1 MIMADYKKYNTD
13 GRSSEDRA
21 LDKFAEMMIEKIN
34 TLQNDWKKPWFTE
47 GSLTWPK
54 NLSGREYNGMNA
66 LMLMMHC
73 EKQGYKLPVFCTFD
87 RVAGLNFNKDKQGK
101 RQQVKD
107 NNGEALPQ
115 VTILKGEKSF
125 PVFITTFTVVN
136 KETREKIKY
145 DDYRLMSEER
155 RKEYNVYPKLQ
166 VYNVFNVAQ
175 TNLQEARPE
184 LYKKLE
190 AAAGVNRPLNH
201 GDDFSFPAMDKMI
214 KENGWICPIKP
225 VYGDNAYYSIS
236 KNEIVIPEKRQF
248 KDGESF
254 YTNLGHEMAHSTG
267 SENHLGRLKP
277 ASFGSAEYAR
287 EELVAEL
294 SAALVAQRF
303 GMTKHLKEDS
313 ASYLKNWLDS
323 LKESPEFIKTTLTDV
338 KKASHMINQHI
349 DAMQLKI
356 DQEQSQEAEQKQEK
370 APTMYYASVAYL
382 QTTDATDRLDKFK
395 NDGNYDALLTEAKE
409 YDQGDAPDLSKIN
422 LSPTKYRGDDLL
434 VEDEHYAVV
443 YNPTVGGTYDVM
455 RKVSAEEIKD
465 NIIRYGLP
473 EDATDDVKEV
483 AKQMEKEEIVA
494 QEEEQHYH
502 RGR

>member
-1 MIMADYKKYNTD
+1 MDKRAAELRLCLQQEVRFKSSKHHREEQPAEVWPD
-13 GRSSEDRA
+13 G
-21 LDKFAEMMIEKIN
+21 
-34 TLQNDWKKPWFTE
+34 Q
-47 GSLTWPK
+47 
-54 NLSGREYNGMNA
+54 
-66 LMLMMHC
+66 
-73 EKQGYKLPVFCTFD
+73 
-87 RVAGLNFNKDKQGK
+87 AGLNFNKDKQGK

-136 KETREKIKY
+136 KETRERIKY

-175 TNLQEARPE
+175 TNLQGLVRNSTRNWRQLQEWTDLWIRVMTSLSLPWIRWSR
-184 LYKKLE
+184 KTD
-190 AAAGVNRPLNH
+190 G
-201 GDDFSFPAMDKMI
+201 
-214 KENGWICPIKP
+214 ICPIKP

-254 YTNLGHEMAHSTG
+254 HTNHGHEMAHSTG

-356 DQEQSQEAEQKQEK
+356 DQEQSQEAEQKQEI

-483 AKQMEKEEIVA
+483 AKQMEKEEVVA

>member
-1 MIMADYKKYNTD
+1 
-13 GRSSEDRA
+13 
-21 LDKFAEMMIEKIN
+21 
-34 TLQNDWKKPWFTE
+34 
-47 GSLTWPK
+47 
-54 NLSGREYNGMNA
+54 
-66 LMLMMHC
+66 
-73 EKQGYKLPVFCTFD
+73 
-87 RVAGLNFNKDKQGK
+87 
-101 RQQVKD
+101 
-107 NNGEALPQ
+107 
-115 VTILKGEKSF
+115 VTIRKGEKSF

-166 VYNVFNVAQ
+166 VYNV
-175 TNLQEARPE
+175 
-184 LYKKLE
+184 
-190 AAAGVNRPLNH
+190 
-201 GDDFSFPAMDKMI
+201 
-214 KENGWICPIKP
+214 NGWICPVKP
-225 VYGDNAYYSIS
+225 VYVDNAYYSIS

-254 YTNLGHEMAHSTG
+254 YTNLGHEIDHSTG

-356 DQEQSQEAEQKQEK
+356 DQEQSQEAEQKQEI

-409 YDQGDAPDLSKIN
+409 YDQGDAPDLFKIN

-483 AKQMEKEEIVA
+483 AKQMEKEEVVA

>member
-1 MIMADYKKYNTD
+1 
-13 GRSSEDRA
+13 
-21 LDKFAEMMIEKIN
+21 
-34 TLQNDWKKPWFTE
+34 
-47 GSLTWPK
+47 
-54 NLSGREYNGMNA
+54 
-66 LMLMMHC
+66 
-73 EKQGYKLPVFCTFD
+73 
-87 RVAGLNFNKDKQGK
+87 
-101 RQQVKD
+101 
-107 NNGEALPQ
+107 
-115 VTILKGEKSF
+115 
-125 PVFITTFTVVN
+125 
-136 KETREKIKY
+136 
-145 DDYRLMSEER
+145 
-155 RKEYNVYPKLQ
+155 
-166 VYNVFNVAQ
+166 
-175 TNLQEARPE
+175 
-184 LYKKLE
+184 
-190 AAAGVNRPLNH
+190 
-201 GDDFSFPAMDKMI
+201 
-214 KENGWICPIKP
+214 
-225 VYGDNAYYSIS
+225 
-236 KNEIVIPEKRQF
+236 
-248 KDGESF
+248 
-254 YTNLGHEMAHSTG
+254 MAHSTG

-356 DQEQSQEAEQKQEK
+356 DQEQSQETEQKQEI

-395 NDGNYDALLTEAKE
+395 NDGNYNALLTEAKE
-409 YDQGDAPDLSKIN
+409 YDQGDAPDLSKNN

-483 AKQMEKEEIVA
+483 AKLMEKEEVVA

>member
-1 MIMADYKKYNTD
+1 MDKRAAELRLCFQQEVRFKSSKHHREEQPAEVWPD
-13 GRSSEDRA
+13 G
-21 LDKFAEMMIEKIN
+21 
-34 TLQNDWKKPWFTE
+34 Q
-47 GSLTWPK
+47 
-54 NLSGREYNGMNA
+54 
-66 LMLMMHC
+66 
-73 EKQGYKLPVFCTFD
+73 
-87 RVAGLNFNKDKQGK
+87 AGLNFNKDKQGK

-184 LYKKLE
+184 LYKKQE
-190 AAAGVNRPLNH
+190 AAAGVNRPLNQ

-254 YTNLGHEMAHSTG
+254 YINLGHEMAHSTG

-277 ASFGSAEYAR
+277 ASFGNAEYAR

-294 SAALVAQRF
+294 RLRNT
-303 GMTKHLKEDS
+303 TKE
-313 ASYLKNWLDS
+313 
-323 LKESPEFIKTTLTDV
+323 
-338 KKASHMINQHI
+338 M
-349 DAMQLKI
+349 
-356 DQEQSQEAEQKQEK
+356 
-370 APTMYYASVAYL
+370 
-382 QTTDATDRLDKFK
+382 
-395 NDGNYDALLTEAKE
+395 LLT
-409 YDQGDAPDLSKIN
+409 
-422 LSPTKYRGDDLL
+422 SPKSISHQLNTVAMISLL
-434 VEDEHYAVV
+434 RMSIMLWY
-443 YNPTVGGTYDVM
+443 
-455 RKVSAEEIKD
+455 
-465 NIIRYGLP
+465 IIRML
-473 EDATDDVKEV
+473 EAHTMWC
-483 AKQMEKEEIVA
+483 AK
-494 QEEEQHYH
+494 
-502 RGR
+502 

>member
-1 MIMADYKKYNTD
+1 
-13 GRSSEDRA
+13 
-21 LDKFAEMMIEKIN
+21 
-34 TLQNDWKKPWFTE
+34 
-47 GSLTWPK
+47 
-54 NLSGREYNGMNA
+54 
-66 LMLMMHC
+66 MLIMHC

-190 AAAGVNRPLNH
+190 AAAGVNRPLNQ

-294 SAALVAQRF
+294 TAALCGAFF
-303 GMTKHLKEDS
+303 GYAAAPQENNAAYLKHWLTKLKEEP
-313 ASYLKNWLDS
+313 A
-323 LKESPEFIKTTLTDV
+323 F
-338 KKASHMINQHI
+338 
-349 DAMQLKI
+349 
-356 DQEQSQEAEQKQEK
+356 
-370 APTMYYASVAYL
+370 
-382 QTTDATDRLDKFK
+382 
-395 NDGNYDALLTEAKE
+395 
-409 YDQGDAPDLSKIN
+409 
-422 LSPTKYRGDDLL
+422 L
-434 VEDEHYAVV
+434 VEIL
-443 YNPTVGGTYDVM
+443 GDVNKAAKM
-455 RKVSAEEIKD
+455 IADKVTEPMNEPA
-465 NIIRYGLP
+465 
-473 EDATDDVKEV
+473 A
-483 AKQMEKEEIVA
+483 A
-494 QEEEQHYH
+494 
-502 RGR
+502 

>member
-1 MIMADYKKYNTD
+1 
-13 GRSSEDRA
+13 
-21 LDKFAEMMIEKIN
+21 
-34 TLQNDWKKPWFTE
+34 
-47 GSLTWPK
+47 
-54 NLSGREYNGMNA
+54 
-66 LMLMMHC
+66 
-73 EKQGYKLPVFCTFD
+73 
-87 RVAGLNFNKDKQGK
+87 
-101 RQQVKD
+101 
-107 NNGEALPQ
+107 
-115 VTILKGEKSF
+115 
-125 PVFITTFTVVN
+125 
-136 KETREKIKY
+136 
-145 DDYRLMSEER
+145 MSEER
-155 RKEYNVYPKLQ
+155 RKEYNVYPNLQ

-190 AAAGVNRPLNH
+190 AAAGVNRPLNQ
-201 GDDFSFPAMDKMI
+201 GDDFSFPAMDKML

-225 VYGDNAYYSIS
+225 VYVDNAYYSIS

-254 YTNLGHEMAHSTG
+254 YINLGHEMAHSTG
-267 SENHLGRLKP
+267 SENHLGRLKS

-356 DQEQSQEAEQKQEK
+356 DQEQSQEAEQKQEI

-382 QTTDATDRLDKFK
+382 QTTDAKDRLNKFK

-409 YDQGDAPDLSKIN
+409 YDQGDAPDHSKIN
-422 LSPTKYRGDDLL
+422 LSPTKYCGDDLL
-434 VEDEHYAVV
+434 IEDEHYAVV

-483 AKQMEKEEIVA
+483 AKLMEKEEVIA

-502 RGR
+502 QGR